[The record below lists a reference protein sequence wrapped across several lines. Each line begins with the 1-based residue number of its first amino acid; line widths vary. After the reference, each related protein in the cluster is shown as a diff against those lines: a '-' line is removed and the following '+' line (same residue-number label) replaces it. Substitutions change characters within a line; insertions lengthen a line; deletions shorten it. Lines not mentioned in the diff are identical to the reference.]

1 MLTTDQA
8 QQLLS
13 NGGNVVDADGKKIG
27 SIDQIFLDDQS
38 GQPEWVTTKTGM
50 FGGGESFVPL
60 RGAEVVGDDIEVP
73 YDKDKVKDAPRI
85 EGADSHLSEE
95 EEDELYTYYGLGD
108 SDSYQSSSDVDA
120 RIAGDSG
127 DDDSDRPTSAETEA
141 EAEMTRSEEQLN
153 VSTETHQTGRA
164 RLRKFIVT
172 ENVTTTVP
180 VSHEEVRLE
189 REPITDAE
197 AGDAVTDGE
206 LSSEDHDVVLTE
218 ERVVVSK
225 ETVPVERVRVD
236 KQTVTE
242 QEQVSEEVRK
252 EQIELDKDS
261 STDLDA
267 RDDIDDHD
275 DQDAHESRG

>member
-13 NGGNVVDADGKKIG
+13 NGGNVLDSDGKKIG

-120 RIAGDSG
+120 RIAGDAGDAG
-127 DDDSDRPTSAETEA
+127 DDDRDRSTSGET

-153 VSTETHQTGRA
+153 VSTESHQTGRA

-252 EQIELDKDS
+252 EQIELDEDS
-261 STDLDA
+261 STNLD
-267 RDDIDDHD
+267 DEDS
-275 DQDAHESRG
+275 HESRG

>member
-1 MLTTDQA
+1 MITTDQA

-13 NGGNVVDADGKKIG
+13 NGGNVLDSDGKKIG

-108 SDSYQSSSDVDA
+108 SDSYQSSSDVAA
-120 RIAGDSG
+120 RIAGDAGDAG

-153 VSTETHQTGRA
+153 VSTESHQTGRA

-252 EQIELDKDS
+252 EQIELDEDS
-261 STDLDA
+261 STNLD
-267 RDDIDDHD
+267 DEDS
-275 DQDAHESRG
+275 HESRG